1 MSSGWFELAPDAL
14 VLHLKVQ
21 PRSSR
26 EGVDD
31 LLGDRLRVR
40 LNAPP
45 VDDRANQALV
55 AWLAREFD
63 VPKSAVAI
71 VQGGHS
77 RLKSVR
83 LPRPTRCPA
92 WFLQLGGQS

>member
-21 PRSSR
+21 PRSAR

-31 LLGDRLRVR
+31 ILGDRLRLR

-45 VDDRANQALV
+45 VDDKANHALV
-55 AWLAREFD
+55 AWLAHEFT
-63 VPKSAVAI
+63 VPSRAI
-71 VQGGHS
+71 AIIRGSHS

>member
-1 MSSGWFELAPDAL
+1 MSSGWFELSAEAL

-21 PRSSR
+21 PRSAR

-31 LLGDRLRVR
+31 LLGDRLRLR

-45 VDDRANQALV
+45 VDDKANQALV
-55 AWLAREFD
+55 AWLAREFA
-63 VPKSAVAI
+63 VPRSAIAI
-71 VQGGHS
+71 LQGGHS

-83 LPRPTRCPA
+83 MPLPARRPA
-92 WFLQLGGQS
+92 WFTRLGGPE

>member
-1 MSSGWFELAPDAL
+1 MSSRWFELSADSL

-21 PRSSR
+21 PRSPR

-31 LLGDRLRVR
+31 VLGGRLRLR

-45 VDDRANQALV
+45 VDDKANQALV
-55 AWLAREFD
+55 AWLAREFG
-63 VPKSAVAI
+63 VPKSAVEI
-71 VQGGHS
+71 VLGGHS

-83 LPRPTRCPA
+83 LPPPARWPA
-92 WFLQLGGQS
+92 WFAALGGAA